1 VARRF
6 YVRLVGSK
14 DILNVGLNSV
24 ALLSSIISAS
34 AVLNAYTTRRKSDE
48 DRLAE
53 HTPSGSALLVIT
65 FVVYFD
71 NIGPFNLNNLARR
84 QIYFKHAF
92 CDRGVYIFKIHR
104 GRYAGDYT
112 RDTPELIA
120 FHPNPGTH

>member
-1 VARRF
+1 
-6 YVRLVGSK
+6 VGSK
-14 DILNVGLNSV
+14 DVLNVGLNSV

-84 QIYFKHAF
+84 QIYLNMLFAIAESISS
-92 CDRGVYIFKIHR
+92 RSTG
-104 GRYAGDYT
+104 AGT
-112 RDTPELIA
+112 LEITPATLR
-120 FHPNPGTH
+120 N